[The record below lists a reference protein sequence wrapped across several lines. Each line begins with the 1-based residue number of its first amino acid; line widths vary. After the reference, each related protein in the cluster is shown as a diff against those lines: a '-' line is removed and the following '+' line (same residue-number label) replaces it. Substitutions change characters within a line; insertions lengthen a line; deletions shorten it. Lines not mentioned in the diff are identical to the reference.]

1 MVLKI
6 KFQRQNKYPAQ
17 RRREVNIRIANNP
30 PVINVAVAIIARV
43 AQKMLVAAIA
53 RKSVH
58 VANVPNTS
66 VMAGITNNA
75 GIAIINASRRFSL
88 NHALRPSPD
97 ESEYSSFASE

>member
-1 MVLKI
+1 MVFRI
-6 KFQRQNKYPAQ
+6 KFQRQNKYLAQ
-17 RRREVNIRIANNP
+17 HRREVNIRIANNP
-30 PVINVAVAIIARV
+30 PVINAAVATIARV
-43 AQKMLVAAIA
+43 AQKMLVAATTK
-53 RKSVH
+53 KSVH